1 MNATSDFSDLIG
13 RNLAAQPGYANLQTQ
28 LEAFYFLEADLLDNR
43 RYRAWLDL
51 LADDLTYYMP
61 MRANVPFV
69 HDRSDEFTTVGKGIH
84 WFENDKWTVAKRVE
98 QIETG
103 IHYAEE
109 PLSRITHI
117 ITNVRIVDA
126 KPDLVTPEQIAVTSR
141 FLLYQNRIVDDTTTF
156 VGRRHDRLRHNAETG
171 LQVYFREVIIEQG
184 ILQAKNI
191 TNFF

>member
-1 MNATSDFSDLIG
+1 MSAVSDFSDLIG
-13 RNLAAQPGYANLQTQ
+13 RNLAAQPGYAALQSQ

-61 MRANVPFV
+61 MRANVPLA
-69 HDRSDEFTTVGKGIH
+69 HDRSDEFTTVGEGIH
-84 WFENDKWTVAKRVE
+84 WFENDKWTVVKRVE

-109 PLSRITHI
+109 PLSRITHMI
-117 ITNVRIVDA
+117 SNVRIVDA
-126 KPDLVTPEQIAVTSR
+126 KPDLETAQQIAVTNR

-156 VGRRHDRLRHNAETG
+156 VGRRHDRLRHNAGTG
-171 LQVYFREVIIEQG
+171 WQVHFREVIIEQG

-191 TNFF
+191 TNFL

>member
-1 MNATSDFSDLIG
+1 MSAMFEFGDLLE
-13 RNLAAQPGYANLQTQ
+13 RNLAAQPGYAALQTQ

-61 MRANVPFV
+61 MRANVPLT
-69 HDRSDEFTTVGKGIH
+69 HAWSDEFTTVGEGIH
-84 WFENDKWTVAKRVE
+84 WFENDKWTVEKRVE

-109 PLSRITHI
+109 PLSRITHMI
-117 ITNVRIVDA
+117 SNVRIVDA
-126 KPDLVTPEQIAVTSR
+126 QPNLENAQQIAATNR

-156 VGRRHDRLRHNAETG
+156 VGRRHDRLRHNARTG
-171 LQVYFREVIIEQG
+171 WQVHFREVIIEQG

>member
-1 MNATSDFSDLIG
+1 MSAIFEFSDVLE
-13 RNLAAQPGYANLQTQ
+13 RNLATRPGYAALQTQ

-51 LADDLTYYMP
+51 LADDLVYYMP
-61 MRANVPFV
+61 MRANVSLD
-69 HDRSDEFTTVGKGIH
+69 HTWSDEFTKVGEGIH

-109 PLSRITHI
+109 PLSRITHMI
-117 ITNVRIVDA
+117 SNIRIVDA
-126 KPDLVTPEQIAVTSR
+126 KPNMENAQQIAATNR

-156 VGRRHDRLRHNAETG
+156 VGRRHDRLRRNAKTG
-171 LQVYFREVIIEQG
+171 WQVHFREVIIEQG